1 MKALLDTH
9 TFLWAIAEEGKLSR
23 RAKQIYAGSN
33 DLWLSVAS
41 IWEILIKVQAG
52 KLPLPE
58 PSGPYLVKKLAHDRI
73 EVLPVTLDHVLRTES
88 LPLHHRDP
96 FDRMLVAHCLNRDLT
111 LITADARLR
120 ARTDIA
126 VMWAA

>member
-23 RAKQIYAGSN
+23 RAQQIYTGSN

-41 IWEILIKVQAG
+41 LWEILIKVQAG

-58 PSGPYLVKKLAHDRI
+58 PAGPYLVRKLSQNRI
-73 EVLPVTLDHVLRTES
+73 EVLPITLDHVLKTES
-88 LPLHHRDP
+88 LPFHHRDP
-96 FDRMLVAHCLNRDLT
+96 FDRMIIAQGIEEKRPIV
-111 LITADARLR
+111 TADPLFGRYPV
-120 ARTDIA
+120 DVI
-126 VMWAA
+126 W

>member
-23 RAKQIYAGSN
+23 QAQQIYTGSN

-41 IWEILIKVQAG
+41 VWEILIKAQAG
-52 KLPLPE
+52 KLPLPQ
-58 PSGPYLVKKLAHDRI
+58 PSGRYLVKKLAKDRI
-73 EVLPVTLDHVLRTES
+73 EVLPITLNHVLRTEA

-96 FDRMLVAHCLNRDLT
+96 FDRLLIAQSIEEGWPI
-111 LITADARLR
+111 ITADPWFARYPV
-120 ARTDIA
+120 DVI
-126 VMWAA
+126 W

>member
-23 RAKQIYAGSN
+23 RAQQIYTGHN
-33 DLWLSVAS
+33 DLWLSVVS
-41 IWEILIKVQAG
+41 VWEILIKVQAG

-58 PSGPYLVKKLAHDRI
+58 PAGRYLGKKLSQNRI
-73 EVLPVTLDHVLRTES
+73 EVLPITLDHVLKTES

-96 FDRMLVAHCLNRDLT
+96 FDRLLIAQSIEEGWPI
-111 LITADARLR
+111 ITADPWFARYPVEL
-120 ARTDIA
+120 I
-126 VMWAA
+126 W